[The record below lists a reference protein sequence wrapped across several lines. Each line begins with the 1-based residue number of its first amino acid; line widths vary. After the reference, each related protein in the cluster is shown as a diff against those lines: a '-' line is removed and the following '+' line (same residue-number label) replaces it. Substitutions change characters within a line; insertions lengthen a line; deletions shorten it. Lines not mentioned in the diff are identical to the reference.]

1 MSKRR
6 KKKLNRRQQEIRRKR
21 LKKRRRRRRLV
32 IIIELIILCILG
44 TTAFALF
51 KLGKME
57 RTSLTNI
64 KNNGLKQTGYTNIAL
79 FGLDSRGK
87 NLGKGNRTDTIMIAS
102 INNETKKVKLIS
114 VYRDTMLKQ
123 NGEHYDKANAA
134 YSVGGPEMAVN
145 MLNENLDL
153 DIQDY
158 VSVNFLALADVI
170 DMVDGITVKLT
181 DEEVVHMNN
190 YCVETSKVTGKS
202 YEKIEPEVEG
212 TYHLNGVQAVSY
224 SRIRYTEGGDFKR
237 AERQRLVLQKIADK
251 AQNMSVGTVN
261 KIIDSVFPQ
270 ISTNFTLAEMIGYA
284 KNLTKYKLGDSIG
297 FPAENTTDM
306 LNEVGSVVIPKTLS
320 SNVLEVHKFLF
331 GSDGYSVSSTIE
343 GIESGITA
351 KASDKAKSGTTIEDD
366 ETPGSKGY
374 SENYSNNSS
383 GTGTTRSTYGTT
395 GGSTYGTGSYGTS
408 NGYSG
413 GTSTGSGT
421 TGSTGSTSSG
431 TTGTTGG
438 TEGTTTGGG
447 TTGDNAGST
456 SGTTGS
462 TEGTE

>member
-1 MSKRR
+1 MS
-6 KKKLNRRQQEIRRKR
+6 
-21 LKKRRRRRRLV
+21 
-32 IIIELIILCILG
+32 
-44 TTAFALF
+44 A
-51 KLGKME
+51 
-57 RTSLTNI
+57 
-64 KNNGLKQTGYTNIAL
+64 
-79 FGLDSRGK
+79 
-87 NLGKGNRTDTIMIAS
+87 
-102 INNETKKVKLIS
+102 
-114 VYRDTMLKQ
+114 
-123 NGEHYDKANAA
+123 
-134 YSVGGPEMAVN
+134 
-145 MLNENLDL
+145 
-153 DIQDY
+153 
-158 VSVNFLALADVI
+158 
-170 DMVDGITVKLT
+170 
-181 DEEVVHMNN
+181 
-190 YCVETSKVTGKS
+190 
-202 YEKIEPEVEG
+202 
-212 TYHLNGVQAVSY
+212 
-224 SRIRYTEGGDFKR
+224 
-237 AERQRLVLQKIADK
+237 
-251 AQNMSVGTVN
+251 GTVN

-270 ISTNFTLAEMIGYA
+270 ISTNFTLAEIIGYA
-284 KNLTKYKLGDSIG
+284 KDLTKYKLGDSIG
-297 FPAENTTDM
+297 FPSENTTDM

-374 SENYSNNSS
+374 SGNYSNNSS

-447 TTGDNAGST
+447 TTGDNTGST

>member
-1 MSKRR
+1 MARNTGKKVRR
-6 KKKLNRRQQEIRRKR
+6 RGRRRKR
-21 LKKRRRRRRLV
+21 GFATWSIGKKIGAVLGGTLLGVVV
-32 IIIELIILCILG
+32 IGSVIL
-44 TTAFALF
+44 ASKMN
-51 KLGKME
+51 KLSSVKLD
-57 RTSLTNI
+57 TDKLNI
-64 KNNGLKQTGYTNIAL
+64 SDEVKHEKGYTNVVL
-79 FGLDSRGK
+79 FGLDSRE
-87 NLGKGNRTDTIMIAS
+87 NDLGKGNRSDTIIIAS
-102 INNETKKVKLIS
+102 LNNDTKEVKLVSI
-114 VYRDTMLKQ
+114 YRDTLLELDDGSY
-123 NGEHYDKANAA
+123 NKANSA
-134 YSVGGPEMAVN
+134 YSFGGPEGAVSLIN
-145 MLNENLDL
+145 RNLDL
-153 DIQDY
+153 E
-158 VSVNFLALADVI
+158 
-170 DMVDGITVKLT
+170 LT
-181 DEEVVHMNN
+181 HDEVVHMNN